1 MAIISI
7 KTNKKYSDSE
17 KFRAQLY
24 LLLGTVLSTPISI
37 LVLEKMKSNSSFE
50 QKYWIISFILLL
62 FGLTSILNSYSIMV
76 EKDEVTNV

>member
-1 MAIISI
+1 MAY
-7 KTNKKYSDSE
+7 KYSDSE

-24 LLLGTVLSTPISI
+24 LLLGTVLSAPISI